1 MFGPPQ
7 GGERE
12 TIAMSVRVLDGAHVC
27 DGSSW
32 NLYDGSSWN
41 LQDGSSWNL
50 QDGSSWNLYDGSSWN

>member
-32 NLYDGSSWN
+32 NL
-41 LQDGSSWNL
+41 QDGSSWNL
-50 QDGSSWNLYDGSSWN
+50 QDGSSWNLHDGSSWN